1 MKIIFVGTSSGKTS
15 LNQFHSSLL
24 MSGQN
29 YNLLIDAGDG
39 ISRALLSRNIGFNS
53 IDGIIFT
60 HLHPDHF
67 DGFPGLIVQMKFIKR
82 EKPLDIFIHKSLK
95 YGIEESLLRSY
106 LFPER
111 IKFELNYLT
120 FADDEQKLVAD
131 DFSFIA
137 RKNSHLDKLQKY
149 SGDHK
154 SISLY
159 SASLSFEVEGKQIIY
174 TSDIGSE
181 EDILLFRDK
190 SSNVFI
196 CEANHIEP
204 AKIIEVLG
212 KVEASKIFL
221 IHYSDD
227 DFTKLSEILSTLD
240 TLARNRILFAKDGLS
255 FEI

>member
-1 MKIIFVGTSSGKTS
+1 MKITFVGASSGKTS

-24 MSGQN
+24 VSSQS

-39 ISRALLSRNIGFNS
+39 ISRALLSGKIGYDS

-67 DGFPGLIVQMKFIKR
+67 AGFPGLIVQMKFIKR

-95 YGIEESLLRSY
+95 NIIEESLLRSY

-111 IKFELNYLT
+111 IKFKINYVT
-120 FADDEQKLVAD
+120 FNDDELKIVAHN
-131 DFSFIA
+131 FSFVA
-137 RKNSHLDKLQKY
+137 KKNSHLDKLQKY

-159 SASLSFEVEGKQIIY
+159 SASLSFEVEGKKIIY
-174 TSDIGSE
+174 TSDIGSV
-181 EDILLFRDK
+181 EDIFLFNDK
-190 SSNVFI
+190 LSEVFI

-204 AKIIEVLG
+204 AKLIEVMR
-212 KVEASKIFL
+212 KIRASKIYL
-221 IHYSDD
+221 IHYSDN
-227 DFTKLSEILSTLD
+227 DFVKLNEILSTLD
-240 TLARNRILFAKDGLS
+240 TVARNKILLADDGLS
-255 FEI
+255 LEI